1 MGGGCSGTG
10 QVEGLYPEAKYS
22 PTEIEEPMQH
32 PLLIDSETLQGRL
45 GQPGL
50 VTLDV
55 RGRAAYEFGG
65 HIPGA
70 VHSTWHEYS
79 DPNAVAKGLLDPDL
93 KRIEQRI
100 QALGINRDSE
110 VVIYSNPFDNWG
122 DEGRMFW
129 MLEYLGH
136 TRLKVLDGGWVKWIN
151 ERRPFEHGAVR
162 TPLGNFTVAPME
174 SAIVMKDELKAIVKR
189 PHPDVTIVDAR
200 SLEEYLGKEVSG
212 IPRPGHIPG
221 AVHVAWSGFLNAD
234 ATVKDLSAIKEQ
246 LGHKGLNPKQETVCY
261 CMGGVRSAWLYFVL
275 RLAGYERLRNYP
287 GSWWEWSRDFAC
299 PVEKDLTALQKLLGL
314 TDAPPPPGMRPS

>member
-1 MGGGCSGTG
+1 
-10 QVEGLYPEAKYS
+10 
-22 PTEIEEPMQH
+22 MQH
-32 PLLIDSETLQGRL
+32 PLLIDSNTLQQRL

-50 VTLDV
+50 VIIDV

-70 VHSTWHEYS
+70 VHTTWHDYS

-93 KRIEQRI
+93 KRIEKRLQS
-100 QALGINRDSE
+100 LGINPESE

-122 DEGRMFW
+122 GEGRMFW

-136 TRLKVLDGGWVKWIN
+136 TKVKVLDGGWVKWIQ
-151 ERRPFEHGAVR
+151 ERRPFEHGTVR
-162 TPLGNFTVAPME
+162 TAPGTFTVAPVK
-174 SAIVMKDELKAIVKR
+174 SAIAMKDELKGIVRK
-189 PHPDVTIVDAR
+189 PHPTTTLVDAR

-221 AVHVAWSGFLNAD
+221 ALHIAWNGFLNPD
-234 ATVKDLSAIKEQ
+234 ATVKDLPAIKAQ
-246 LGHKGLNPKQETVCY
+246 LDLKGLNPDHDIVCY
-261 CMGGVRSAWLYFVL
+261 CTGGVRAGWLYFIL
-275 RLAGYERLRNYP
+275 RLAGYPHVRNYP

-299 PVEKDLTALQKLLGL
+299 PVEKDLLALQKLLGL
-314 TDAPPPPGMRPS
+314 SEANVPTGMRPS

>member
-1 MGGGCSGTG
+1 
-10 QVEGLYPEAKYS
+10 
-22 PTEIEEPMQH
+22 MQH
-32 PLLIDSETLQGRL
+32 PLLIDSNTLQQRL

-50 VTLDV
+50 VIIDV

-70 VHSTWHEYS
+70 VHTTWHDYS

-93 KRIEQRI
+93 KRIEKRLQS
-100 QALGINRDSE
+100 LGINPESE

-136 TRLKVLDGGWVKWIN
+136 TKVKVLDGGWVKWIQ
-151 ERRPFEHGAVR
+151 ERRPFEHGTVR
-162 TPLGNFTVAPME
+162 TAPGTFTVAPVK
-174 SAIVMKDELKAIVKR
+174 SAIAMKDELKGIVRK
-189 PHPDVTIVDAR
+189 PHPTTTLVDAR

-221 AVHVAWSGFLNAD
+221 ALHIAWNGFLNPD
-234 ATVKDLSAIKEQ
+234 ATVKDLPAIKAQ
-246 LGHKGLNPKQETVCY
+246 LDLKGLNPDHDIVCY
-261 CMGGVRSAWLYFVL
+261 CTGGVRAGWLYFIL
-275 RLAGYERLRNYP
+275 RLAGYPHVRNYP

-299 PVEKDLTALQKLLGL
+299 PVEKDLLALQKLLGL
-314 TDAPPPPGMRPS
+314 SEANVPTGMRPS